1 MDTCENK
8 GEAGLDFQHGAS
20 VFTSGDLSVAVIQE
34 KYACRNIGTGLS
46 VHPCSL
52 SPSTGLV
59 LPLWSEK
66 N

>member
-1 MDTCENK
+1 METYENK

-20 VFTSGDLSVAVIQE
+20 VFTSGDLSVAVKE

-52 SPSTGLV
+52 SPRTGLV